1 MFDSRREVFLGF
13 WAREWTRIHANGRK
27 WEKMGFRAEAQR
39 RGGGGKKLE
48 TGNRRPKTRVG
59 SDRRADPRFRRA
71 APPGGKK
78 DSHRGA
84 EALRGEET
92 GTRASGRWPGTK
104 QQGGCAVGCI
114 SSPKGETFREECEPT
129 LPKAARR
136 ANRDLGKVEID
147 CQRQLRRRSR
157 LGNLRINRAGASEAT
172 HKDISRAEQDAEG
185 GWCPRMTGM

>member
-1 MFDSRREVFLGF
+1 MENQGRVGSPSGPKIQARSAAWREEGLSQG
-13 WAREWTRIHANGRK
+13 
-27 WEKMGFRAEAQR
+27 
-39 RGGGGKKLE
+39 RGGAEGGKKL
-48 TGNRRPKTRVG
+48 
-59 SDRRADPRFRRA
+59 
-71 APPGGKK
+71 
-78 DSHRGA
+78 
-84 EALRGEET
+84 ET

-157 LGNLRINRAGASEAT
+157 LGNLRI
-172 HKDISRAEQDAEG
+172 K
-185 GWCPRMTGM
+185 